1 MGDLMGY
8 ITDDS
13 YAGMRLRRNLEQL
26 KTSEFKRNLPSKEQ
40 YLPNK
45 DKLQ

>member
-1 MGDLMGY
+1 MGY
-8 ITDDS
+8 MTDDHS
-13 YAGMRLRRNLEQL
+13 YATMRFRKNLEQL

-40 YLPNK
+40 YLPNM